1 MNDMQAFAFSVNSI
15 RAINSRTLT
24 GMQPQTPADSTTPD
38 GSKFF
43 TDSSGEIIYAHYA
56 SGAIVSKQTKQ
67 VAVRTADG
75 DYWLGN
81 FAGMWFRVD

>member
-1 MNDMQAFAFSVNSI
+1 MNDMQAFAASVYSLNTIS
-15 RAINSRTLT
+15 SRTLT
-24 GMQPQTPADSTTPD
+24 GMQPIAQADSTTPD

-43 TDSSGEIIYAHYA
+43 ANAEGDLVYAQYA
-56 SGAIVSKQTKQ
+56 SGAIVSRQSKQ

-81 FAGMWFRVD
+81 FAGQWFRVD